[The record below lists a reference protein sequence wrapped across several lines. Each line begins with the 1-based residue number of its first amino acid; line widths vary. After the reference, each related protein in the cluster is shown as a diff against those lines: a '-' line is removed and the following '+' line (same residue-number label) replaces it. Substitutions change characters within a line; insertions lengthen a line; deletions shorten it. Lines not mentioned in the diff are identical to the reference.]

1 MNKLAVS
8 HLPSRL
14 QALLP
19 TIRKELEDDY
29 WIGLTSPGWL
39 EVMPKGITKGNALQQ
54 LCASLGVE
62 AESVMAF
69 GDGENDREML
79 QWAGHGVAMA
89 NGLDSVFAIADEI
102 CPSNQEDGLAK
113 TVAKYISGQNE

>member
-1 MNKLAVS
+1 
-8 HLPSRL
+8 
-14 QALLP
+14 
-19 TIRKELEDDY
+19 
-29 WIGLTSPGWL
+29 
-39 EVMPKGITKGNALQQ
+39 
-54 LCASLGVE
+54 
-62 AESVMAF
+62 MAF